1 MQHDFKEKNAYTQ
14 NTILCVFSVL
24 LVGLLSACDVQ
35 QQNQQ
40 VQQQHFVCKSL
51 IDGFLKAE
59 NLGHYTLQK
68 IQPTLHETATDRE
81 YVYAVAD
88 DYLMKLNVP
97 RQQKL
102 KFNCQHEGTQRY
114 TVQLFNP
121 EHQRS
126 QNLISLDLPTQKT
139 IQTLTAFALKNQ

>member
-1 MQHDFKEKNAYTQ
+1 MQHDFKEKNAYPT
-14 NTILCVFSVL
+14 NTILCTFGVL
-24 LVGLLSACDVQ
+24 VIGLLSACDVQ
-35 QQNQQ
+35 QPNQQ
-40 VQQQHFVCKSL
+40 AQQQHLVCKSL

-68 IQPTLHETATDRE
+68 IQPTLNDTATERA

-88 DYLMKLNVP
+88 DHLMKLNVP

-102 KFNCQHEGTQRY
+102 KFNCQHDGAQRY
-114 TVQLFNP
+114 TLQLFNL

-126 QNLISLDLPTQKT
+126 ENLIRLDLPPQKT
-139 IQTLTAFALKNQ
+139 IQTLTAFVLKNQ

>member
-1 MQHDFKEKNAYTQ
+1 MQHDFKEKNAYLT
-14 NTILCVFSVL
+14 NTILCTFLVL
-24 LVGLLSACDVQ
+24 VIGLLSACDVEQ
-35 QQNQQ
+35 TNQQ
-40 VQQQHFVCKSL
+40 AQQQHFVCKSL
-51 IDGFLKAE
+51 IDGFLKAG

-68 IQPTLHETATDRE
+68 IQPTLNDTATERA

-102 KFNCQHEGTQRY
+102 KFNCQYEGTQRY

-126 QNLISLDLPTQKT
+126 ENLISLDLPTQNT

>member
-59 NLGHYTLQK
+59 NLGH
-68 IQPTLHETATDRE
+68 
-81 YVYAVAD
+81 
-88 DYLMKLNVP
+88 
-97 RQQKL
+97 
-102 KFNCQHEGTQRY
+102 
-114 TVQLFNP
+114 
-121 EHQRS
+121 
-126 QNLISLDLPTQKT
+126 
-139 IQTLTAFALKNQ
+139 

>member
-1 MQHDFKEKNAYTQ
+1 MQHDFKEKNAYLT
-14 NTILCVFSVL
+14 NTILCTFLVL
-24 LVGLLSACDVQ
+24 VIGLLSACDVQ
-35 QQNQQ
+35 QTNQQ
-40 VQQQHFVCKSL
+40 AQQQHFVCKSL
-51 IDGFLKAE
+51 IDGFLKAG

-68 IQPTLHETATDRE
+68 IQPTLNDTATERA

-102 KFNCQHEGTQRY
+102 KFNCQYEGTQRY

-126 QNLISLDLPTQKT
+126 ENLISLDLPTQNT

>member
-1 MQHDFKEKNAYTQ
+1 MQHDFKEKNSYPT
-14 NTILCVFSVL
+14 NTILCTFLVL
-24 LVGLLSACDVQ
+24 VIGLLSACDVQ
-35 QQNQQ
+35 QTNQQ
-40 VQQQHFVCKSL
+40 AQQQHFVCKSL
-51 IDGFLKAE
+51 IDGFLKAG

-68 IQPTLHETATDRE
+68 IQPTLNDTATERA

-102 KFNCQHEGTQRY
+102 KFNCQYEGTQRY

-126 QNLISLDLPTQKT
+126 ENLISLDLPTQNT

>member
-1 MQHDFKEKNAYTQ
+1 MQHDFKEKNAYPT
-14 NTILCVFSVL
+14 NTILCTFLVL
-24 LVGLLSACDVQ
+24 VIGLLSACDVQ
-35 QQNQQ
+35 QTNQQ
-40 VQQQHFVCKSL
+40 AQQQHFVCKSL
-51 IDGFLKAE
+51 IDGFLKAG

-68 IQPTLHETATDRE
+68 IQPILNDTATERA

-102 KFNCQHEGTQRY
+102 KFNCQYEGTQRY

-126 QNLISLDLPTQKT
+126 ENLISLDLPTQNT